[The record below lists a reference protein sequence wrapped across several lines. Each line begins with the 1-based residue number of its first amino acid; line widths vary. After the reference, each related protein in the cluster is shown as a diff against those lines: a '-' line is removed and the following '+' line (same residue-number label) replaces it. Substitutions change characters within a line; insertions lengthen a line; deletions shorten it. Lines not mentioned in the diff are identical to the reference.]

1 MPRGSSPKSS
11 ISANISSSMPISI
24 EMPKLSDTM
33 TEGTLVR
40 WIKKVGDNVAVG
52 DVLAEV
58 ETDKATMEMEA
69 FDEGV
74 LAEIYVQDGNKV
86 EVGQKLALLLGK
98 GEKADST
105 ARNPLRKTNRRPR
118 KKRIL
123 PRQHHQKKQQR
134 LPRKYRRP
142 RPLRPR
148 RRNRIQSRHLSRMPG
163 AAGLK
168 LLRWQK
174 SGGRNGCRP

>member
-1 MPRGSSPKSS
+1 
-11 ISANISSSMPISI
+11 MPITI

-33 TEGTLVR
+33 TEGTLLR
-40 WIKKVGDNVAVG
+40 WVKKVGDNIAVG

-98 GEKADST
+98 GEKANST
-105 ARNPLRKTNRRPR
+105 APKPSPENKAAPE
-118 KKRIL
+118 KKADPAQRL
-123 PRQHHQKKQQR
+123 KKQQR
-134 LPRKYRRP
+134 
-142 RPLRPR
+142 
-148 RRNRIQSRHLSRMPG
+148 
-163 AAGLK
+163 
-168 LLRWQK
+168 
-174 SGGRNGCRP
+174 

>member
-1 MPRGSSPKSS
+1 
-11 ISANISSSMPISI
+11 MPISI

-40 WIKKVGDNVAVG
+40 WIKKVGDTVAVG

-74 LAEIYVQDGNKV
+74 LAEVYVQDGNKV

-105 ARNPLRKTNRRPR
+105 APKPSQENKPAPEKDKPAPE
-118 KKRIL
+118 KKED
-123 PRQHHQKKQQR
+123 P
-134 LPRKYRRP
+134 
-142 RPLRPR
+142 
-148 RRNRIQSRHLSRMPG
+148 
-163 AAGLK
+163 
-168 LLRWQK
+168 
-174 SGGRNGCRP
+174 

>member
-1 MPRGSSPKSS
+1 
-11 ISANISSSMPISI
+11 MPIAI

-40 WIKKVGDNVAVG
+40 WIKKVGDKVAVG

-74 LAEIYVQDGNKV
+74 LTEIYVQDGNKV

-98 GEKADST
+98 GEKTGSSEAKPVAENKAAPQVKEDKPAPPPAEQEVKAET
-105 ARNPLRKTNRRPR
+105 PVAP
-118 KKRIL
+118 
-123 PRQHHQKKQQR
+123 QAKQNFH
-134 LPRKYRRP
+134 PEP
-142 RPLRPR
+142 VNSAPT
-148 RRNRIQSRHLSRMPG
+148 SRV
-163 AAGLK
+163 
-168 LLRWQK
+168 
-174 SGGRNGCRP
+174 

>member
-1 MPRGSSPKSS
+1 
-11 ISANISSSMPISI
+11 MPITI

-40 WIKKVGDNVAVG
+40 WIKKVGDNIAIG

-74 LAEIYVQDGNKV
+74 LSEIYVQDGNKV

-98 GEKADST
+98 GEKTDSDAPKSAPEDKT
-105 ARNPLRKTNRRPR
+105 AVEKKENKT
-118 KKRIL
+118 
-123 PRQHHQKKQQR
+123 
-134 LPRKYRRP
+134 
-142 RPLRPR
+142 
-148 RRNRIQSRHLSRMPG
+148 
-163 AAGLK
+163 AAPPPK
-168 LLRWQK
+168 ETIDTE
-174 SGGRNGCRP
+174 